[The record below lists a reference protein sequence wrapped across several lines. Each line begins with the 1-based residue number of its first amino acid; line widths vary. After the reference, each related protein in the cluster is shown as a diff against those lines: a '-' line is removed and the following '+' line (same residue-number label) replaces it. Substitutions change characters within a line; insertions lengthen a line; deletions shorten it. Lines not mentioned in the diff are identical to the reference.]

1 MHHTDYLEIKP
12 VVSPANFIFTH
23 RIIAPAIFFGHSF
36 VDHNTAKRISQAG
49 EAASFYELYA
59 KRFKEIFVCAEI
71 NINTLFDKTILCFNR
86 EKIKRNASA
95 GRSCAVPAEST
106 CGLLCTSSLK
116 ARILLVRSLFELAAT
131 VSTWSLLNPRSL
143 LRRKSIC
150 P

>member
-12 VVSPANFIFTH
+12 VVSR
-23 RIIAPAIFFGHSF
+23 RILFFLPTASSPPAIFFGHSF

-86 EKIKRNASA
+86 EKIKRNVPPGALCGA
-95 GRSCAVPAEST
+95 CGKYMDYCA
-106 CGLLCTSSLK
+106 
-116 ARILLVRSLFELAAT
+116 
-131 VSTWSLLNPRSL
+131 PRL
-143 LRRKSIC
+143 
-150 P
+150 